1 MGVVSHSPI
10 SPMRVP
16 LHGTVALLLAA
27 GVACSGKDTIAPK
40 PPASL
45 TAVSAATVSGVVG
58 APLLPPP
65 DFVVKDASG
74 NTLGDVSVT
83 LAVTTGGG
91 TLTGAPTR
99 SRNGPTPVGS
109 WTLGPIT
116 GANTLTV
123 TVGELPPLTISANGT
138 PDAPSALTVLSGNN
152 QSAPGGAAV
161 AERIQFKLADR
172 FGNGVPGI
180 PVAFQVTA
188 GEGWFPGGTGG
199 APSTDANGVATAP
212 AWTLGKLAVPQ
223 TVTATASRFTATAS
237 ATVGTQYRAEVRFYG
252 PEPDSIVKAAFVR
265 TANRVSAEVTGRL
278 PPVTLTNFDLVANCD
293 ISGVP
298 ALNETVDGLLIFV
311 SVKPIDGPGG
321 ILAEAGP
328 CIIRST
334 GKLTLIGD
342 MIFDVADI
350 QGILLSGQLHDV
362 MMHEMQHILGFGTL
376 WTSVNPPLIIN
387 SGTAQTAFTGAR
399 GIQGCLQARG
409 GPGTCTPTIPLEN
422 RGGPGTADSHW
433 HKTIFGNE
441 LLTGFLAPPGV
452 AAPLSAMTI
461 GSLADLGYET
471 NAGVADDY
479 LIPSALASSL
489 RDLRGVQSLSGREVV
504 LMPRYEVTRGGRTKP
519 LR

>member
-1 MGVVSHSPI
+1 MASHSPI
-10 SPMRVP
+10 GPKCVP
-16 LHGTVALLLAA
+16 LRGTVALLLAA
-27 GVACSGKDTIAPK
+27 AVACSGKDMIAPK

-45 TAVSAATVSGVVG
+45 AAVSAASVSGVVG
-58 APLLPPP
+58 APLLSPPA
-65 DFVVKDASG
+65 FVVKDASG
-74 NTLGDVSVT
+74 NALGGVSVT
-83 LAVTTGGG
+83 LAVTAGGG

-99 SRNGPTPVGS
+99 TGNGPTPVGS
-109 WTLGPIT
+109 WMLGPVA
-116 GANTLTV
+116 GANTVTV
-123 TVGELPPLTISANGT
+123 AVGELPPLTISANGT
-138 PDAPSALTVLSGNN
+138 PDAPSVLTVLRGNN

-180 PVAFQVTA
+180 AVAFQVTA
-188 GEGWFPGGTGG
+188 GEGWLPGGTVG
-199 APSTDANGVATAP
+199 APSTDASGVATAP

-223 TVTATASRFTATAS
+223 LLTAAASRFTATAS
-237 ATVGTQYRAEVRFYG
+237 ATVGTQYRVDVRFYG
-252 PEPDSIVKAAFVR
+252 PEPDSIVRAAFVR
-265 TANRVSAEVTGRL
+265 AANRVSAEVTGRL
-278 PPVTLTNFDLVANCD
+278 PSVTLTNFDLVANCD

-298 ALNETVDGLLIFV
+298 ALNETIDGLLIFV
-311 SVKPIDGPGG
+311 SVRPIDGPGG

-362 MMHEMQHILGFGTL
+362 MMHEMQHVLGFGTL
-376 WTSVNPPLIIN
+376 WTSVNPPLIVN
-387 SGTAQTAFTGAR
+387 SGTAQTAFTGPR

-409 GPGTCTPTIPLEN
+409 GAGTCTPTIALEN

-433 HKTIFGNE
+433 RKTIFGNE

-461 GSLADLGYET
+461 GSLGDLGYET
-471 NAGVADDY
+471 NVGVADDY
-479 LIPSALASSL
+479 LIPSALASL
-489 RDLRGVQSLSGREVV
+489 FRDLRGTQTLSAREVM